1 MTEKL
6 RQKIESENYA
16 VRFVVY
22 LIGLFIMTLGVS
34 MSVKSNLGVSPVS
47 SIPYTITR
55 IIGLEMGKATILFH
69 IVLVILQIAI
79 LRKDFQAKNLLQII
93 VGIVFGYFTTFSNYL
108 FSFLPTPENL
118 LIRLAMMLC
127 STVVIAFGIFL
138 YLPADIIPL
147 AGEGAMKAISDKTQV
162 LFSKIKVCFDISM
175 VAISLCACLLILH
188 RLGSVGAGTVVA
200 AVLVGSILGVINKLF
215 GEQRDRVLQGA

>member
-47 SIPYTITR
+47 SIPYTITC
-55 IIGLEMGKATILFH
+55 IIGVEMGKATILFH

-127 STVVIAFGIFL
+127 STVVITFGIFL

-162 LFSKIKVCFDISM
+162 LFSKVKVCFDISM